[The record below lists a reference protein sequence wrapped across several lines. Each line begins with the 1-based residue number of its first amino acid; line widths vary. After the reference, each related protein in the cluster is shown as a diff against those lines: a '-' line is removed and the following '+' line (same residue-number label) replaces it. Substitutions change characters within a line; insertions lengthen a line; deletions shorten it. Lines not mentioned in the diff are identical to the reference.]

1 MDQDRRLRLI
11 ERYREAVEAILIA
24 IDDLSAVELDYKP
37 ANAGWSARELLHHL
51 VEFVRPPS
59 AQWTARQV
67 VHHLA
72 DAELSDAVR
81 LRRMLIENVPVVH
94 PWSES
99 HHVEHL
105 HYERPVKLSLQVFN
119 TTAHSNI
126 ELLRLLTDDEWE
138 RTAHQ
143 ERPWPVSIETWLEE
157 KVVQVHTQLMQILN
171 AVGTPTR
178 ASMNPPGPGSRD
190 RAPAS
195 AEPESTTST

>member
-11 ERYREAVEAILIA
+11 ERYREAVEAILIS

-51 VEFVRPPS
+51 VELVRPPS

-81 LRRMLIENVPVVH
+81 LRRMLFENVPVVH

-99 HHVEHL
+99 HNVEHL
-105 HYERPVKLSLQVFN
+105 HYERPIKLSLQVFSA
-119 TTAHSNI
+119 TAQSNI
-126 ELLRLLTDDEWE
+126 EILRLLTNDEWE
-138 RTAHQ
+138 REAHQ
-143 ERPWPVSIETWLEE
+143 ERPWPVTVETWLEE
-157 KVVQVHTQLMQILN
+157 KVLHVHGQLMQILN
-171 AVGTPTR
+171 AVGTPTHR
-178 ASMNPPGPGSRD
+178 TPDDSRKTALEAD
-190 RAPAS
+190 AATP
-195 AEPESTTST
+195 EPESTTSS